1 MDNVDLKLGTEF
13 SDQVQLTQPSRR
25 IKLSEKSHR
34 GVLANMSSAFKKHFV
49 TPAAQETASASV
61 SVAVPEADNNVKTV
75 HPVKPTMTPVTPI
88 AERAKESAL
97 DNVALRSVFDYVSH
111 TFSGS
116 SGRMIREGDTM
127 YNNTV
132 AHTAVANVEPTV
144 ELGDISSPE
153 LSTTDSIHQVEI
165 PTADVGTT
173 KVNVTEMQEAVDDA
187 FTATPEV
194 TPVDNSKNAEMD
206 DVSATKVKKAS
217 YAKANVAK
225 YNNSLEKTVV
235 DLPRFTGNDI
245 FNRSQSK
252 VTEQEPKVEEETPE
266 KVTVEPVSNRDV
278 PIVAAERF
286 DYITKANNKR
296 GTATDTSTKFLFEA
310 PTEEVTTVK
319 GEIRDFEPTVFDGK
333 VKDEDIAQYL
343 NKIVE
348 LKKAVAVADRRVRSS
363 EEECVSSTERLEQ
376 AEKQR
381 QSTINHARA
390 VIETLQ
396 ASIEDKKRQVLDFQ
410 AQTARNNEAI
420 QRIEAGT
427 RELSDSIPKQ
437 LRKAA

>member
-13 SDQVQLTQPSRR
+13 SDQVQLKQPSRR
-25 IKLSEKSHR
+25 IKLSEKSHG

-49 TPAAQETASASV
+49 TPVVQEAASASV

-165 PTADVGTT
+165 PIADVGTT

-194 TPVDNSKNAEMD
+194 TPVVDNRENEETGVFAK
-206 DVSATKVKKAS
+206 KVKKAS
-217 YAKANVAK
+217 YAKANVEK
-225 YNNSLEKTVV
+225 YNDLGRTVV
-235 DLPRFTGNDI
+235 DLPRFTGSDI
-245 FNRSQSK
+245 FNQTQSK
-252 VTEQEPKVEEETPE
+252 VTEQEPKVEEETPKE
-266 KVTVEPVSNRDV
+266 VTVEPVSNRDV

-319 GEIRDFEPTVFDGK
+319 GEIRDFKPTVFDGE
-333 VKDEDIAQYL
+333 VKDEDVAQYL

-396 ASIEDKKRQVLDFQ
+396 ASIENKERQVLDFQ

>member
-1 MDNVDLKLGTEF
+1 MDNVDLKLGTEI

-165 PTADVGTT
+165 PIADVGTT

-194 TPVDNSKNAEMD
+194 TPVVDNRENEEK

-217 YAKANVAK
+217 YAKANVEK
-225 YNNSLEKTVV
+225 YNDLERTGV
-235 DLPRFTGNDI
+235 DLPRFTGSDI
-245 FNRSQSK
+245 FNQTQSK
-252 VTEQEPKVEEETPE
+252 VTEQEPKVEEETPKE
-266 KVTVEPVSNRDV
+266 VTVEPVSNRDV

-319 GEIRDFEPTVFDGK
+319 GEIRDFKPTVFDGE
-333 VKDEDIAQYL
+333 VKDEDVAQYL

-396 ASIEDKKRQVLDFQ
+396 ASIENKERQVLDFQ